1 MGDGGFGT
9 ETGNDINCI
18 CTVSNHEGGSITTWW
33 GGVEVIRGTDLDL
46 YKKKNRL
53 FTYLISRIGIF

>member
-33 GGVEVIRGTDLDL
+33 GGGFVEVIRGTDLDL
-46 YKKKNRL
+46 YKKKID
-53 FTYLISRIGIF
+53 YLLI

>member
-46 YKKKNRL
+46 YKKK
-53 FTYLISRIGIF
+53 